1 MKKKLSLTG
10 LIDLD
15 ASTIE
20 VGRLLAAD
28 YLAIGTLSS
37 YDQEILTFESYGA
50 TTEKLTASITGD
62 IRLANTTTGVVER
75 AASFAVSHEEVLLG
89 MKTPN
94 QAQILRTLLEKAFQN
109 ALPELLK
116 AEAQK
121 EAEEPELTEVFA
133 YVDSKPTG
141 AEVYLDRR
149 YRGVTPLTLN
159 MTPGSH
165 RIEIRAE
172 GYAPWSNEIIAFD
185 GLRVNAVLNP
195 RNN

>member
-1 MKKKLSLTG
+1 MLKKKLSLTG

-121 EAEEPELTEVFA
+121 EAE
-133 YVDSKPTG
+133 
-141 AEVYLDRR
+141 
-149 YRGVTPLTLN
+149 
-159 MTPGSH
+159 
-165 RIEIRAE
+165 
-172 GYAPWSNEIIAFD
+172 
-185 GLRVNAVLNP
+185 
-195 RNN
+195 

>member
-1 MKKKLSLTG
+1 
-10 LIDLD
+10 
-15 ASTIE
+15 
-20 VGRLLAAD
+20 
-28 YLAIGTLSS
+28 
-37 YDQEILTFESYGA
+37 
-50 TTEKLTASITGD
+50 
-62 IRLANTTTGVVER
+62 
-75 AASFAVSHEEVLLG
+75 
-89 MKTPN
+89 
-94 QAQILRTLLEKAFQN
+94 
-109 ALPELLK
+109 
-116 AEAQK
+116 
-121 EAEEPELTEVFA
+121 
-133 YVDSKPTG
+133 VDSKPTG

>member
-37 YDQEILTFESYGA
+37 YDQEILTFESYGG

-75 AASFAVSHEEVLLG
+75 AASFAVS
-89 MKTPN
+89 MKKCFWAEDAKSGPDHSTCW
-94 QAQILRTLLEKAFQN
+94 KGFQKC
-109 ALPELLK
+109 A
-116 AEAQK
+116 A
-121 EAEEPELTEVFA
+121 
-133 YVDSKPTG
+133 
-141 AEVYLDRR
+141 
-149 YRGVTPLTLN
+149 
-159 MTPGSH
+159 
-165 RIEIRAE
+165 
-172 GYAPWSNEIIAFD
+172 
-185 GLRVNAVLNP
+185 
-195 RNN
+195 